1 MPIFLVGFTKQN
13 SMTENEMTGLL
24 LQLADLGVTGI
35 RVHYDGGGDDGSID
49 SIDYCGG
56 LINEP
61 SDILDKTDNWSL
73 DGDLYVLAKNAAKLI
88 QEWVEEQLLDQIEN
102 WWDDQGGHGDV
113 CICVP
118 SGKYIIYN
126 NIRVTDYE
134 EYVHTGDVISKTLQ

>member
-1 MPIFLVGFTKQN
+1 MQIRRI
-13 SMTENEMTGLL
+13 MTETEMTGLL

-49 SIDYCGG
+49 SIDYCTEK
-56 LINEP
+56 INEP
-61 SDILDKTDNWSL
+61 SDILDNADNWSL
-73 DGDLYVLAKNAAKLI
+73 DGDLYKLAEDSAKLI
-88 QEWVEEQLLDQIEN
+88 HDWVEDQLLQQIEN

-126 NIRVTDYE
+126 SVRVVEYE
-134 EYVHTGDVISKTLQ
+134 EYTHDGNLINKTLE

>member
-1 MPIFLVGFTKQN
+1 MPISLVGFTKQN

-35 RVHYDGGGDDGSID
+35 RVHYDGGGDDGCID
-49 SIDYCGG
+49 SIDYCTEK
-56 LINEP
+56 INEP
-61 SDILDKTDNWSL
+61 SDILDNADNWSL
-73 DGDLYVLAKNAAKLI
+73 DGDLYKLAENAANLI
-88 QEWVEEQLLDQIEN
+88 RDWVEDKLLDQIEN

-126 NIRVTDYE
+126 SVRVTEYE
-134 EYVHTGDVISKTLQ
+134 EYTHNGNLIDKTLE